1 MSVYTVDAE
10 QIIFH
15 SISVIANNEQ
25 EAMEKVNEIIRKQK
39 NLSTSQEI
47 NIKTVFRS
55 KNHLP

>member
-25 EAMEKVNEIIRKQK
+25 EAMEKVMK
-39 NLSTSQEI
+39 L
-47 NIKTVFRS
+47 
-55 KNHLP
+55 